1 MDIPRTYII
10 QPTYIHEVCVY
21 LRVDIRCLFEHMED
35 GYDPHCCMYKYSGN
49 PSNRATRPGDMY
61 GTGST
66 HSPTPYPPAMNGRF
80 EPCSHVRVH
89 TSNIH
94 AHAIQPTAGKLAR
107 ICVRGT
113 REVGER
119 WERWERFLGREP
131 VRLLKE
137 KSTVCRLSRLAKEE
151 GIGPV
156 RLFFDSILFEQFRH
170 KEIWNV
176 LGFLQTFN

>member
-1 MDIPRTYII
+1 LIAEP
-10 QPTYIHEVCVY
+10 Q
-21 LRVDIRCLFEHMED
+21 
-35 GYDPHCCMYKYSGN
+35 
-49 PSNRATRPGDMY
+49 RPGLSEREDKGVVLKKLPEGMGPEKRLWDMLKE
-61 GTGST
+61 
-66 HSPTPYPPAMNGRF
+66 R
-80 EPCSHVRVH
+80 
-89 TSNIH
+89 
-94 AHAIQPTAGKLAR
+94 
-107 ICVRGT
+107 
-113 REVGER
+113 R
-119 WERWERFLGREP
+119 WERLERFLGREP